1 MADDVSGGVAGRCKL
16 VPRTVTVPRRGSPP
30 GVAKL
35 LALLASLLVLAP
47 LAAARP
53 TAAGRELAF
62 VSAEDDDLLVA
73 VDLERR
79 AVVAR
84 IRVADG
90 PHNVA
95 AASHLPVALV
105 TSPPAGV
112 VTLVS
117 TRTLRVLKVFR
128 GLASPHDIE
137 IAGRY
142 ALVTEEE
149 GGRVAMIDLS
159 RRRLVARVRV
169 GRGPHDLAI
178 GQPFAWV
185 THGRGD
191 RSLTILNGVGS
202 PGALRVAG
210 RVAAGGAAHD
220 ISHQPDSANVF
231 VTYWN
236 STAVAGIDVGRR
248 GIVFR
253 KRLGTLL
260 HHVQFDYF
268 SGRHVW
274 VTDHGGGR
282 AFLVSTRTGRVERTV
297 TDCPGAH
304 HVALFPRSRRA
315 AIACH
320 DSGRLLLV
328 DPASARRSSIE
339 VGRGLHGVATAYVP

>member
-1 MADDVSGGVAGRCKL
+1 VIGGSEIGHG
-16 VPRTVTVPRRGSPP
+16 VTMPRRRPP
-30 GVAKL
+30 PQAAAV
-35 LALLASLLVLAP
+35 LALLAALLVLAP
-47 LAAARP
+47 LAAARQ
-53 TAAGRELAF
+53 AGGGRELAF
-62 VSAEDDDLLVA
+62 VSAEDEDLLVA

-128 GLASPHDIE
+128 GLGSPHDVE

-142 ALVTEEE
+142 ALVTEETA
-149 GGRVAMIDLS
+149 GRVAMIDLQ

-185 THGRGD
+185 THGRRD
-191 RSLTILNGVGS
+191 STLTILNGVGS
-202 PGALRVAG
+202 PRSLRVAG

-220 ISHQPDSANVF
+220 ISHQPDTANVF
-231 VTYWN
+231 VTYW
-236 STAVAGIDVGRR
+236 SSSAVAGIDAGRR
-248 GIVFR
+248 RIFFR

-274 VTDHGGGR
+274 LTDHGDGR
-282 AFLVSTRTGRVERTV
+282 AFLVSTRSGRVERTV
-297 TDCPGAH
+297 AGCPGAH

-320 DSGRLLLV
+320 DSGRLLVV
-328 DPASARRSSIE
+328 DPGSGRRSSIL
-339 VGRGLHGVATAYVP
+339 VGRGLHGVATALVP